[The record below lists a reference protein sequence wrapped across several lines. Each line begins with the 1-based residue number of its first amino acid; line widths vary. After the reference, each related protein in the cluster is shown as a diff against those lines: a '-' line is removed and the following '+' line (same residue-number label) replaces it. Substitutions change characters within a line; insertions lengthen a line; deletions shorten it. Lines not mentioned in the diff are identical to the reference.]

1 MLGSCGASLFINRS
15 GEKHAHAWKR
25 LFADFVSLPSP
36 LFCAAACAAAGDA
49 DKAFQLYAEMKA
61 TGVPADR
68 MVYSSV
74 VKACAERI
82 ERLPPSERCAGAH
95 AVADVAA
102 GDAVPV

>member
-1 MLGSCGASLFINRS
+1 MPGSSSLLTASLP
-15 GEKHAHAWKR
+15 
-25 LFADFVSLPSP
+25 LPSP
-36 LFCAAACAAAGDA
+36 FPCPATCAAACAAAGDA

-82 ERLPPSERCAGAH
+82 ERLPPSERCARGLL
-95 AVADVAA
+95 AVL
-102 GDAVPV
+102 